1 MRVQN
6 SPIPAVAPLGC
17 EPQAALLCMS
27 ESWLSPSE
35 RAGASNGA
43 TISSNTDH
51 GLARGTIPLIR
62 TVVAAGTDTE
72 LIGLQLVELDGGGVL
87 ERTCEAE
94 TVVVVLRGVVDAQ
107 LNGASLGRAGGR
119 ESVFESAGY
128 AIYAPPG
135 TQLRVTT
142 QAGAELAIA
151 DAPLLDGRPAS
162 ARVIT
167 PADQRITE
175 VGEGNWARSVRTI
188 LGPEHAAGRLLV
200 GETVNPPGNWSSY
213 PPHKHDEQ
221 APPDEVRLEE
231 VYLFKVEPPE
241 GFGVQIRYDQGGEH
255 IITVR
260 NNDAVVIRAGYHPVV
275 AAPGYSLYYLWV
287 MAGEG
292 RELIQRFDP
301 AHSWLQANSITA
313 VGGITQPLTTERP
326 RTT

>member
-1 MRVQN
+1 
-6 SPIPAVAPLGC
+6 
-17 EPQAALLCMS
+17 
-27 ESWLSPSE
+27 
-35 RAGASNGA
+35 
-43 TISSNTDH
+43 
-51 GLARGTIPLIR
+51 LIR

-72 LIGLQLVELDGGGVL
+72 LIGLQLVELDGGNVL

-107 LNGASLGRAGGR
+107 INGASLGRAGGR
-119 ESVFESAGY
+119 GSVFESAGY

-162 ARVIT
+162 ARVI
-167 PADQRITE
+167 
-175 VGEGNWARSVRTI
+175 
-188 LGPEHAAGRLLV
+188 
-200 GETVNPPGNWSSY
+200 TVNPPGNWSSY

-313 VGGITQPLTTERP
+313 VGGITRPLTTERP